1 MEPVTLSIKY
11 ADEANREQWLLCKST
26 SDHVGHIQRLADQSS
41 EIAISSKEERQG
53 WQGKGT
59 LDDQSGRKFGQKKGL
74 ERRNQIGPLGNIQ
87 QESMN
92 SSGQL
97 EVPKGEMKCDW

>member
-26 SDHVGHIQRLADQSS
+26 SDHVGDIQRLADQSS

-59 LDDQSGRKFGQKKGL
+59 LDDQRGRKFGQKK
-74 ERRNQIGPLGNIQ
+74 
-87 QESMN
+87 
-92 SSGQL
+92 
-97 EVPKGEMKCDW
+97 VWKGETG